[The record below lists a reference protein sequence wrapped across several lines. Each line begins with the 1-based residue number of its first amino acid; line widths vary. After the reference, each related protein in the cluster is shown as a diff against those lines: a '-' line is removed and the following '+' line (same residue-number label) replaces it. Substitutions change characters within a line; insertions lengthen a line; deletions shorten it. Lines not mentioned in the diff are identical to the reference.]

1 MAVFLHLKSV
11 YPYVYREH
19 FALES
24 TAENINGLSLCVQ
37 GTLTSI
43 RSLIFCNRFIPMCIG
58 NTLPKQ
64 THQLLAPVYP
74 YVYREH
80 VPTYS
85 VGDHVVGLSLCVQ
98 GTRLPFLP
106 FFFTSTVYPYVYREH
121 NHQSNLS
128 KDNYGLSLCVQ
139 GTHHCLWSEQ
149 SSVRFIPMCT
159 GNTRSI
165 YALL

>member
-1 MAVFLHLKSV
+1 MNRENGLSLCVQGTRGLLNYQIYPIRFIPMCIGNTRRKAVFLHLKSV

-80 VPTYS
+80 GEMAIGPLGS
-85 VGDHVVGLSLCVQ
+85 SGLSLCVQ

-121 NHQSNLS
+121 
-128 KDNYGLSLCVQ
+128 GL
-139 GTHHCLWSEQ
+139 
-149 SSVRFIPMCT
+149 R
-159 GNTRSI
+159 
-165 YALL
+165 